1 MKRRERGGNCH
12 RAFAGARR
20 GPKVATL
27 AGDPIMRAMTS
38 GGKDRKTAKP
48 SPRSQRLAVEL
59 RENLRKR
66 KAQERGRTTSAGEEK
81 QTKANVRVRDEH

>member
-1 MKRRERGGNCH
+1 
-12 RAFAGARR
+12 
-20 GPKVATL
+20 
-27 AGDPIMRAMTS
+27 MRAMTS
-38 GGKDRKTAKP
+38 SEKDSKSGKP
-48 SPRSQRLAVEL
+48 SGRTQRLAVEL

>member
-1 MKRRERGGNCH
+1 M
-12 RAFAGARR
+12 
-20 GPKVATL
+20 PQVATL
-27 AGDPIMRAMTS
+27 AGHPIMRAMTS
-38 GGKDRKTAKP
+38 GEKDSKTAKP

-81 QTKANVRVRDEH
+81 QTKANVTVRDEH

>member
-1 MKRRERGGNCH
+1 
-12 RAFAGARR
+12 
-20 GPKVATL
+20 
-27 AGDPIMRAMTS
+27 MRAMTS

-66 KAQERGRTTSAGEEK
+66 KAQERARTASSGSGQQAKVNLT
-81 QTKANVRVRDEH
+81 VRDER